1 MDVITQAKRLTSDQA
16 DPEIA
21 HAAQRLVAEGE
32 AFWDYD
38 PATAGVVS
46 LVLNDRPDE
55 PLLTAHLDTNRLR
68 IDETMRECV

>member
-21 HAAQRLVAEGE
+21 HAAQRLVAEGD

-38 PATAGVVS
+38 PAAPSNVS
-46 LVLNDRPDE
+46 LVPNDRPDA
-55 PLLTAHLDTNRLR
+55 PLLTADLENNQVH
-68 IDETMRECV
+68 IDAAMRTYL